1 MKKKFVFLGDLD
13 SINIELIHNSHNYL
27 KNKVEY
33 ILLGNIKDASKY
45 LSKINSKIEINEIY
59 NPLNFENYKKNNLN
73 FFNIENIYKEKY
85 QTLLNQLSIANHL
98 SNSTQIDLVTLP
110 INKSV
115 FKKKIE
121 FTGMTEYLAKINR
134 RDTIMLM
141 HGEKFSVIPLTT
153 HINLK
158 DVRKYLNKKYLNL
171 KLTLINKQIQRRIY
185 ELNFKSIKFLC
196 YNPHCSEQ
204 NTIGN
209 EDRKI
214 TEIIKKFKNIYG
226 PLSADSAFN
235 KIQNNLLF
243 ISMYHD
249 QALIP
254 FKILNK
260 KGINLTLGLNYR
272 RLSPAHGTAGDI
284 KYKNIANLSSYIAC
298 MNF

>member
-59 NPLNFENYKKNNLN
+59 SPLNFENYKKNNLN

-141 HGEKFSVIPLTT
+141 YGEKFSVIPLTT

-158 DVRKYLNKKYLNL
+158 DVRNYLNKKYLNL

-249 QALIP
+249 QVLIP

-284 KYKNIANLSSYIAC
+284 KYKNIENLSSYIAC

>member
-33 ILLGNIKDASKY
+33 ILLGNIKEASKY
-45 LSKINSKIEINEIY
+45 LGKINSKIEINEIY

-85 QTLLNQLSIANHL
+85 QILLDQLSIANHL

-115 FKKKIE
+115 FKKKIK

-214 TEIIKKFKNIYG
+214 SEIIKKFKNIYG

-249 QALIP
+249 QVLIP

-272 RLSPAHGTAGDI
+272 RLSPAHGTAEDI

>member
-27 KNKVEY
+27 KNKVKY

-85 QTLLNQLSIANHL
+85 QILLNQLSIANHL
-98 SNSTQIDLVTLP
+98 SNSTKIDLVTLP

-121 FTGMTEYLAKINR
+121 FIGMTEYLAKINKR
-134 RDTIMLM
+134 NTIMLM

-158 DVRKYLNKKYLNL
+158 DVRNYLNKKYLNS
-171 KLTLINKQIQRRIY
+171 KINLINKQIQRSIY

-196 YNPHCSEQ
+196 YNPHCSEE

-235 KIQNNLLF
+235 KLQHNLLF

-249 QALIP
+249 QVLIP

>member
-13 SINIELIHNSHNYL
+13 SINLELIHNSHNYL

-85 QTLLNQLSIANHL
+85 QTLLNQLSIANYL

-141 HGEKFSVIPLTT
+141 YGEKFSVIPLTT

-249 QALIP
+249 QVLIP

>member
-85 QTLLNQLSIANHL
+85 QILLNQLSIANHL

-158 DVRKYLNKKYLNL
+158 DVRNYLNKKYLNL

-249 QALIP
+249 QVLIP